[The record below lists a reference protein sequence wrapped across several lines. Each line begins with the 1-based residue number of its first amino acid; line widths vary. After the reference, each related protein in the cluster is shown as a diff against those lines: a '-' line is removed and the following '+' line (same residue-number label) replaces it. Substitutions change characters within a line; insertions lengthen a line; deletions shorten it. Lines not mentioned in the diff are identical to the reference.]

1 MSSNTEQQ
9 HENNMSRPHDI
20 LRQQIMHRLLSKL
33 EAALNQQPLNL
44 DYLEFLT
51 RHELVL
57 FESFSQQIG
66 GLSEI
71 TEALQ
76 NVHHLVQ
83 CEINISSVAI
93 IELETEVGLGPGH
106 PKIVLER
113 EKLKNLLD
121 TQLSVSCIAKCLGVS
136 RRTIFRR
143 MQEFDLSV
151 RGTYS
156 TMNDQELDNIISAIK
171 NQMPNAGYRM
181 VQGHL
186 VSMGLRVQWWRMMA
200 SMHRVDAVGIFTRI
214 TELGC
219 VVRRSY
225 LVRGPLSLVHIDTNH
240 KLIRYNVVIFGGVDG
255 YSRKVLYLDA
265 ATNRAKTAFSFFLR
279 SAQLHGLPSRVRAD
293 QGVENLDIAHFMF
306 ATRGTGRASFI
317 SGKSVHN
324 QRVERLWRDVWIAV
338 TSKYHDVL
346 HSLEEDGLLDISD
359 VIHLFGVHY
368 IFVPRLRADLVTFVG
383 GWNNHPLRTE
393 GGLTPEQLWCIGH
406 LQELDEG
413 ERLEELQDPGID
425 WESAVLQEES
435 NSTVVV
441 PEIECPLDEE
451 TLEGLQRTINP
462 LEHSE
467 SYGRDLYIQFL
478 LLVSN
483 QQ

>member
-1 MSSNTEQQ
+1 
-9 HENNMSRPHDI
+9 
-20 LRQQIMHRLLSKL
+20 MHRLLSKL

-83 CEINISSVAI
+83 CEINITSVGI

-121 TQLSVSCIAKCLGVS
+121 TQLPVSCIAKCLGVS

-156 TMNDQELDNIISAIK
+156 TMNDQELDNIISTIK

-225 LVRGPLSLVHIDTNH
+225 SVRGPLSLVHIDTNH
-240 KLIRYNVVIFGGVDG
+240 KLIR
-255 YSRKVLYLDA
+255 
-265 ATNRAKTAFSFFLR
+265 
-279 SAQLHGLPSRVRAD
+279 VRAD
-293 QGVENLDIAHFMF
+293 QGVENLDVAHFMF

-368 IFVPRLRADLVTFVG
+368 IFVP
-383 GWNNHPLRTE
+383 
-393 GGLTPEQLWCIGH
+393 
-406 LQELDEG
+406 
-413 ERLEELQDPGID
+413 
-425 WESAVLQEES
+425 
-435 NSTVVV
+435 
-441 PEIECPLDEE
+441 
-451 TLEGLQRTINP
+451 
-462 LEHSE
+462 
-467 SYGRDLYIQFL
+467 
-478 LLVSN
+478 
-483 QQ
+483 

>member
-1 MSSNTEQQ
+1 
-9 HENNMSRPHDI
+9 
-20 LRQQIMHRLLSKL
+20 
-33 EAALNQQPLNL
+33 
-44 DYLEFLT
+44 
-51 RHELVL
+51 
-57 FESFSQQIG
+57 
-66 GLSEI
+66 
-71 TEALQ
+71 
-76 NVHHLVQ
+76 
-83 CEINISSVAI
+83 
-93 IELETEVGLGPGH
+93 
-106 PKIVLER
+106 
-113 EKLKNLLD
+113 
-121 TQLSVSCIAKCLGVS
+121 
-136 RRTIFRR
+136 
-143 MQEFDLSV
+143 
-151 RGTYS
+151 
-156 TMNDQELDNIISAIK
+156 
-171 NQMPNAGYRM
+171 
-181 VQGHL
+181 
-186 VSMGLRVQWWRMMA
+186 
-200 SMHRVDAVGIFTRI
+200 MHRVDAVGIFTRI

-219 VVRRSY
+219 VVQRSY
-225 LVRGPLSLVHIDTNH
+225 SVRGPLSLVHIDTNH

-265 ATNRAKTAFSFFLR
+265 TTNNRAKTAFSFFLR

-306 ATRGTGRASFI
+306 ATRGTGRGSFI

-338 TSKYHDVL
+338 TSKYHDIL

-393 GGLTPEQLWCIGH
+393 GGLTPEQLWCMGH

-441 PEIECPLDEE
+441 PEVECPLDEE

-467 SYGRDLYIQFL
+467 YTKLSPQYYQQLRPPWGETSEGDHQDQTGFPGSRGLGKPPPFL
-478 LLVSN
+478 SSQLSCARCSVDPLREASF
-483 QQ
+483 QKHPED

>member
-1 MSSNTEQQ
+1 M
-9 HENNMSRPHDI
+9 
-20 LRQQIMHRLLSKL
+20 MHRLLSKL

-83 CEINISSVAI
+83 CEINITSVGI

-121 TQLSVSCIAKCLGVS
+121 TQLPVSCIAKCLGVS

-156 TMNDQELDNIISAIK
+156 TMNDQELDNIISTIK

-225 LVRGPLSLVHIDTNH
+225 SVRGPLSLVHIDTNH
-240 KLIRYNVVIFGGVDG
+240 KLIRCTLYFK
-255 YSRKVLYLDA
+255 SVLYLDA
-265 ATNRAKTAFSFFLR
+265 ATNNRAKT
-279 SAQLHGLPSRVRAD
+279 LHGLPSRVRAD

-393 GGLTPEQLWCIGH
+393 GGLTPEQLWCMGH
-406 LQELDEG
+406 LQELD
-413 ERLEELQDPGID
+413 D
-425 WESAVLQEES
+425 EES